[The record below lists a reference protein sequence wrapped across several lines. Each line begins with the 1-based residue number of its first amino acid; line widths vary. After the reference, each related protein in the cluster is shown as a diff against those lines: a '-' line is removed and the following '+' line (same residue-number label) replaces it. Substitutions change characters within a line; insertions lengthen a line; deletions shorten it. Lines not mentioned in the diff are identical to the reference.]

1 MVSVNNVSLLFG
13 SFVLLDEVSF
23 LITRQE
29 RIGLTGRNGAGKS
42 TLMKIIAGL
51 QDPTSGSVER
61 PRELTIGYLE
71 QQMKIS
77 DTTTVLEE
85 ALKAFTELRGLEEEI
100 DHLTREITE
109 RTDYETESYHNLI
122 DRLHT
127 AGERHSILGGS
138 DYVATTG
145 QTLTGLGFS
154 AKDFSRPTRELSGGW
169 RMRVELAKI
178 LLRKPDLILLD
189 EPTNHLDIES
199 ILWLE
204 SFLETYPGAVI
215 LVSHD
220 RTFLDNVTRRTV
232 EISLG
237 KIYDY
242 RVPYTKY
249 TVLRRERR
257 EQQTAAYR
265 NQQKMIDDTEKFIER
280 FRYKP
285 TKAVQVQSK
294 IKQLKK
300 LDRIEIEDEDT
311 TAMNIRFSPAPR
323 SGTVVVEADE
333 ASKRYGSHLVL
344 DKISMKIERG
354 EKVAFV
360 GRNGEGKT
368 TLARMILGQI
378 DFEGIVKRGH
388 NVSIGYF
395 AQNQDE
401 LLNDEMTV
409 FETVDRIAVG
419 DIRTRLRDILG
430 AFLFHGEDIDKKV
443 KVLSGGERSRLA
455 IVQLLLE
462 PYNLL
467 LLDEPTNHLDIRSK
481 EILKQALIKYDG
493 TLIVVSHDRD
503 FLDGLVNK
511 VYEFRHRKIRT
522 HLGGIAE
529 FLRARKIESLRE
541 LEKKSPGAAAKS
553 TGVAKSSG
561 TATHKGGGT
570 EQKGNGA
577 ATHKGGGTAQKGGGQ
592 AAQNGG
598 AAAQKSGGHAA
609 QKGGA
614 AAQKGGGQAAQNGGA
629 AAQKG
634 GGTAVQQRGN
644 QAAAAQDPGTAQ
656 KQPPAP
662 EKPRP
667 EVKQA
672 MSYLEKKETERVFRR
687 LQKRVT
693 EAEAAI
699 TATEAEIAA
708 MDAKLASGDA
718 AVVSDPAFYA
728 AYEETKKRLDAL
740 MQLWEEAHG
749 EMEGFTAEYMTNNDT
764 V

>member
-13 SFVLLDEVSF
+13 SFVLLDDVSF

-51 QDPTSGSVER
+51 QDPTSGSIER
-61 PRELTIGYLE
+61 PRELTVGYLE
-71 QQMKIS
+71 QQMKVS
-77 DTTTVLEE
+77 DTTSVLEE
-85 ALKAFTELRGLEEEI
+85 ALTSFTELRALEQETI
-100 DHLTREITE
+100 ACTREVAE
-109 RTDYETESYHNLI
+109 RTDYETESYRNLC

-127 AGERHSILGGS
+127 ASERYRMLGGN
-138 DYVATTG
+138 DYVSLTG

-154 AKDFSRPTRELSGGW
+154 QSDFDRPTRELSGGW

-204 SFLETYPGAVI
+204 NFLMTYAGAVI

-220 RTFLDNVTRRTV
+220 RTFLDNVTRRTI

-242 RVPYTKY
+242 KVPYTKY
-249 TVLRRERR
+249 TELRRERR
-257 EQQTAAYR
+257 EQQIAAYR
-265 NQQKMIDDTEKFIER
+265 NQQKMIDDTEKFIAR

-285 TKAVQVQSK
+285 TKSVQVQSK

-300 LDRIEIEDEDT
+300 LDRIEIEEEDHS
-311 TAMNIRFSPAPR
+311 AINIRFSPAPR

-333 ASKRYGSHLVL
+333 ASKRYGDHLVL
-344 DKISMKIERG
+344 DKISLKIERG

-368 TLARMILGQI
+368 TLSRMILGQL
-378 DFEGIVKRGH
+378 DYEGIIKRGH
-388 NVSIGYF
+388 KVSIGYF

-409 FETVDRIAVG
+409 LETVDRIATG

-430 AFLFHGEDIDKKV
+430 AFLFHGEDVDKKV

-455 IVQLLLE
+455 TVQLLLE

-481 EILKQALIKYDG
+481 EILKKALIKFDG

-503 FLDGLVNK
+503 FLDGLVDK
-511 VYEFRHRKIRT
+511 VYEFRDKKIKT

-529 FLRARKIESLRE
+529 FLRSRKIESLKE
-541 LEKKSPGAAAKS
+541 LEKKDNPVLKATGDAAAS
-553 TGVAKSSG
+553 ASRATASS
-561 TATHKGGGT
+561 ASASPAS
-570 EQKGNGA
+570 A
-577 ATHKGGGTAQKGGGQ
+577 ALASGSASGISAS
-592 AAQNGG
+592 AASVSS
-598 AAAQKSGGHAA
+598 AS
-609 QKGGA
+609 
-614 AAQKGGGQAAQNGGA
+614 
-629 AAQKG
+629 
-634 GGTAVQQRGN
+634 VS
-644 QAAAAQDPGTAQ
+644 
-656 KQPPAP
+656 PAP
-662 EKPRP
+662 DKVTPQLNSKMRY
-667 EVKQA
+667 Q
-672 MSYLEKKETERVFRR
+672 EKKETERVYRR
-687 LQKRVT
+687 LRRQT
-693 EAEAAI
+693 EES
-699 TATEAEIAA
+699 EAEITLLEKEIAE
-708 MDAKLASGDA
+708 MNNMLASGDS
-718 AVVSDPAFYA
+718 AVVSDPAFYNS
-728 AYEETKKRLDAL
+728 YEEKKKNLEVL
-740 MQLWEEAHG
+740 MQRWEEAHN
-749 EMEGFTAEYMTNNDT
+749 ELEAFTSDYMNGDANL
-764 V
+764 

>member
-71 QQMKIS
+71 QQMKVS

-85 ALKAFTELRGLEEEI
+85 ALKAFTELRSLEEEI
-100 DHLTREITE
+100 NHLTRELTE

-541 LEKKSPGAAAKS
+541 LEKKSPGA
-553 TGVAKSSG
+553 VAKG
-561 TATHKGGGT
+561 AGLAKGGGP
-570 EQKGNGA
+570 A
-577 ATHKGGGTAQKGGGQ
+577 VSKGGGP
-592 AAQNGG
+592 
-598 AAAQKSGGHAA
+598 AAQKSGG
-609 QKGGA
+609 
-614 AAQKGGGQAAQNGGA
+614 AAQKGGGP

-634 GGTAVQQRGN
+634 GGAVQKGGDPAVQKGGG
-644 QAAAAQDPGTAQ
+644 AAQKGVGPAEQKGGGAAQKGGGPAEQKGGGAAQKGGGPATAAQDPGTAQ
-656 KQPPAP
+656 KHPPAP
-662 EKPRP
+662 AKPRP

-718 AVVSDPAFYA
+718 AVVSDPAFYT

-740 MQLWEEAHG
+740 MQQWEEAHG
-749 EMEGFTAEYMTNNDT
+749 EMEGFTSEYMNYNDT
-764 V
+764 L

>member
-51 QDPTSGSVER
+51 QDPTSGSIER
-61 PRELTIGYLE
+61 PRELTVGYLE
-71 QQMKIS
+71 QQMKVS

-85 ALKAFTELRGLEEEI
+85 ALKSFTELQALEQETI
-100 DHLTREITE
+100 ACTREVAE
-109 RTDYETESYHNLI
+109 RTDYETESYRNLC

-127 AGERHSILGGS
+127 ASERYRMLGGN
-138 DYVATTG
+138 DYVSLTG

-154 AKDFSRPTRELSGGW
+154 QSDFDRPTRELSGGW

-178 LLRKPDLILLD
+178 LLKKPDLILLD

-204 SFLETYPGAVI
+204 NFLETYAGAVI

-220 RTFLDNVTRRTV
+220 RTFLDNVTRRTI

-242 RVPYTKY
+242 KVSYTKY
-249 TVLRRERR
+249 TELRRERR
-257 EQQTAAYR
+257 EQQIAAYR
-265 NQQKMIDDTEKFIER
+265 NQQKMIDDTEKFIAR

-285 TKAVQVQSK
+285 TKSVQVQSK

-300 LDRIEIEDEDT
+300 LDRIEIEEEDLS
-311 TAMNIRFSPAPR
+311 AINIRFSPAPR

-333 ASKRYGSHLVL
+333 ASKRYGDHLVL
-344 DKISMKIERG
+344 DKISLKIERG

-368 TLARMILGQI
+368 TLSRMILGQI
-378 DFEGIVKRGH
+378 DFEGVIKRGH
-388 NVSIGYF
+388 KVSIGYF

-409 FETVDRIAVG
+409 LETVERIATG
-419 DIRTRLRDILG
+419 DVRTRLRDILG
-430 AFLFHGEDIDKKV
+430 AFLFHGEDVDKKV

-455 IVQLLLE
+455 TIQLLLE

-481 EILKQALIKYDG
+481 EILKKALIKFDG

-503 FLDGLVNK
+503 FLDGLVDK
-511 VYEFRHRKIRT
+511 VYEFRDKKIKT

-529 FLRARKIESLRE
+529 FLRSRKIESLRE
-541 LEKKSPGAAAKS
+541 LEKKESTAVKGSAESVGSASQPASRSVTGRPAPCGAA
-553 TGVAKSSG
+553 SSG
-561 TATHKGGGT
+561 STSSGSAYSGSTSSRSALSGSASAGSASAASALSEAANAATATAAP
-570 EQKGNGA
+570 QKV
-577 ATHKGGGTAQKGGGQ
+577 T
-592 AAQNGG
+592 
-598 AAAQKSGGHAA
+598 
-609 QKGGA
+609 
-614 AAQKGGGQAAQNGGA
+614 
-629 AAQKG
+629 
-634 GGTAVQQRGN
+634 
-644 QAAAAQDPGTAQ
+644 
-656 KQPPAP
+656 PPLNSK
-662 EKPRP
+662 ER
-667 EVKQA
+667 
-672 MSYLEKKETERVFRR
+672 YLEKKETERVYRR
-687 LQKRVT
+687 LRRQ
-693 EAEAAI
+693 AEES
-699 TATEAEIAA
+699 EAEITLLEKEIAE
-708 MDAKLASGDA
+708 MNAKLASG
-718 AVVSDPAFYA
+718 
-728 AYEETKKRLDAL
+728 
-740 MQLWEEAHG
+740 
-749 EMEGFTAEYMTNNDT
+749 
-764 V
+764 

>member
-51 QDPTSGSVER
+51 QEPTSGSVER
-61 PRELTIGYLE
+61 PRELTVGYLE
-71 QQMKIS
+71 QQMKVS

-85 ALKAFTELRGLEEEI
+85 ALTAFAELRSLERELT
-100 DHLTREITE
+100 DMTREISE
-109 RTDYETESYHNLI
+109 RTDYETDSYHQLL
-122 DRLHT
+122 DRMHT

-138 DYVATTG
+138 DYVALAG
-145 QTLTGLGFS
+145 QTLNGLGFS
-154 AKDFSRPTRELSGGW
+154 AKEFNRPTRELSGGW

-199 ILWLE
+199 IMWLE
-204 SFLETYPGAVI
+204 GFLETYPGAVV

-220 RTFLDNVTRRTV
+220 RTFLDNVTRRTI

-249 TVLRRERR
+249 TELRRERR
-257 EQQTAAYR
+257 EQQTAAFR
-265 NQQKMIDDTEKFIER
+265 NQQKMIEDTERFIER

-285 TKAVQVQSK
+285 TKSVQVQSK

-300 LDRIEIEDEDT
+300 LERIEIEDEDT
-311 TAMNIRFSPAPR
+311 SAMNIRFSPAPR

-344 DKISMKIERG
+344 DRVSMKIERG

-378 DFEGIVKRGH
+378 DFEGTLKRGH
-388 NVSIGYF
+388 NVGIGYF

-481 EILKQALIKYDG
+481 EILKQALIKFDG

-503 FLDGLVNK
+503 FLDGLVDK
-511 VYEFRHRKIRT
+511 VYEFRHRKIKT

-541 LEKKSPGAAAKS
+541 LERKNPAA
-553 TGVAKSSG
+553 G
-561 TATHKGGGT
+561 KGGPAAGKGGPAAGKGGPAAG
-570 EQKGNGA
+570 KGNTPAVKGNLTTGKGDPVAVKGSRAPQQTGSPA
-577 ATHKGGGTAQKGGGQ
+577 ADGSQTGTKME
-592 AAQNGG
+592 
-598 AAAQKSGGHAA
+598 S
-609 QKGGA
+609 
-614 AAQKGGGQAAQNGGA
+614 
-629 AAQKG
+629 
-634 GGTAVQQRGN
+634 R
-644 QAAAAQDPGTAQ
+644 
-656 KQPPAP
+656 
-662 EKPRP
+662 
-667 EVKQA
+667 VKTVT
-672 MSYLEKKETERVFRR
+672 SYQEKKETERVHRR
-687 LQKRVT
+687 LQKQVT
-693 EAEAAI
+693 EAEASI
-699 TATEAEIAA
+699 TATEHEIAE
-708 MDAKLASGDA
+708 MDALLAAGDP
-718 AVVSDPAFYA
+718 AVVNDPAFYS
-728 AYEETKKRLDAL
+728 AYDEKKKRLEAL
-740 MQLWEEAHG
+740 MEQWENAHT
-749 EMEGFTAEYMTNNDT
+749 ELESFQNEYMNTNDT